1 MVYLPVILVLLY
13 PWFPLIAFPS
23 LVLPGNLWR
32 DPRVRALAAVVVF
45 GFVFFSAAVNKLPGY
60 LLPLLP
66 PAVALLGLA
75 LSHAK
80 RPAIAIVAPMVLLG
94 ALPLASAIAPLILP
108 SHDVGA
114 IVAGLSTAVWLLP
127 AAIAAVVLARLA
139 PRQFFGAGATLAAL
153 GLLWFQFATFPQID
167 ALASAR
173 PLWLADHPQCA
184 PPASRDVLYGLYY
197 YAGQQLSACPV
208 LDQGAT
214 RVVR

>member
-1 MVYLPVILVLLY
+1 M
-13 PWFPLIAFPS
+13 
-23 LVLPGNLWR
+23 
-32 DPRVRALAAVVVF
+32 RALAAVVVF

-66 PAVALLGLA
+66 AAFALLGLA

-80 RPAIAIVAPMVLLG
+80 RPAIAIVAPMILARGSAAGVGHRSSAYCRHMVLG
-94 ALPLASAIAPLILP
+94 RYF
-108 SHDVGA
+108 
-114 IVAGLSTAVWLLP
+114 AGLGTAVWLLP

-139 PRQFFGAGATLAAL
+139 PRQFFGAGAALAAL

-184 PPASRDVLYGLYY
+184 PPASRDVLYGLVLLRWT
-197 YAGQQLSACPV
+197 AAFRLS
-208 LDQGAT
+208 GS
-214 RVVR
+214 